1 MKYNAKYQNSLL
13 LIECAYNINA
23 LKPFVIDFQIRLH
36 ILLMLSS
43 YFFRRLK
50 QMFLC
55 ELYNQ
60 ITTGMSLNFRN
71 HHMHIY
77 AKGFRSWKL
86 LFNPKLNQNA
96 TKEFEKHNGRTTCR
110 YELNIWYDHCLIWL
124 NAKGVLNFLQYFKIE
139 FDQTLFSSFI
149 CLEKFSVCHL
159 NFKCFCSNVSFA
171 FNGLKTNLQGS
182 VIQTDIPE

>member
-1 MKYNAKYQNSLL
+1 M
-13 LIECAYNINA
+13 
-23 LKPFVIDFQIRLH
+23 LKPFVIDFQTRLH

-77 AKGFRSWKL
+77 MQKVFVLECYYLILSWTEMP
-86 LFNPKLNQNA
+86 PKNLKNITDTQ
-96 TKEFEKHNGRTTCR
+96 FVGMSW
-110 YELNIWYDHCLIWL
+110 NIWYDHCLIWL

-139 FDQTLFSSFI
+139 FDQTLFLSFI
-149 CLEKFSVCHL
+149 CLVKVF
-159 NFKCFCSNVSFA
+159 
-171 FNGLKTNLQGS
+171 GLSPKL
-182 VIQTDIPE
+182 